1 MPIEVNKTVT
11 LPRDNFAMHLDD
23 TIVRT
28 YSGKTFTLKTDIDVL
43 DTFDADSI
51 STVSEENQ
59 SSTGACSFSL
69 PSSLFDDLE
78 MAGLLEEEQMV
89 SRFAF
94 TVFADG
100 TFFQPRESSE
110 TALQFKGFDVGS
122 VIISTTVVGYDG
134 VGDLS
139 NPARMRFQI
148 RKVLL

>member
-1 MPIEVNKTVT
+1 MIT

-28 YSGKTFTLKTDIDVL
+28 YSGKTFTLDTDIDAL
-43 DTFDADSI
+43 STFYAGSI
-51 STVSEENQ
+51 STVSEENL

-69 PSSLFDDLE
+69 PSSLLDDLE

-94 TVFADG
+94 TVFADD
-100 TFFQPRESSE
+100 TFFQPLESSE
-110 TALQFKGFDVGS
+110 TALQFEGFEVGS
-122 VIISTTVVGYDG
+122 VIISTTVVSYDG
-134 VGDLS
+134 VVDLS
-139 NPARMRFQI
+139 SPARMRFQI